1 MIEKIN
7 TIIVDNIYKK
17 FKISKKQQKIEKTNA
32 LYKEALKGVSFTV
45 NKGEIFGLL
54 GPNGA
59 GKTTTLR
66 CLSTILSPDAGKIII
81 NGLNISNEKDMDNK
95 KDIDIAIKKEL
106 SFLTNEL
113 KLEECFTPNYL
124 YEYFSKLHNIDNK
137 TMNERKNYLFKTFG
151 IDKFEEVKIGSLST
165 GMKQKISIALS
176 LVHDPDIIVFDEPTN
191 GLDVITSK
199 IVLDFLKE
207 QKEKGKTIIISTHI
221 MSLAES
227 ICDRFAILING
238 KIKCCGDKEVLCKE
252 KSLEELFFDL
262 YKEEYSE

>member
-1 MIEKIN
+1 MTEKIN

-66 CLSTILSPDAGKIII
+66 CLSTLLSPDSGKIFI
-81 NGLNISNEKDMDNK
+81 NGFNISNDKNANKDVDVEIK
-95 KDIDIAIKKEL
+95 KDLA
-106 SFLTNEL
+106 FLTNEL

-124 YEYFSKLHNIDNK
+124 YEYFSKLHNVDIK

-165 GMKQKISIALS
+165 GMKQKISIVLS
-176 LVHDPDIIVFDEPTN
+176 LVHDPEIIIFDEPTN

-252 KSLEELFFDL
+252 KSLEELFFNL